1 MDYQENGIKYSKSNF
16 YDLYK
21 EIQNEI
27 KDKVISKLLFKL
39 QNMYKE
45 IEILKTENISLKNHL
60 SYILKRI
67 ILHKNEYNFIN
78 NNANANNNQNN
89 LLTNSINM
97 KKSTMNNTSIFKT
110 SFCKGS
116 QSNFKHL
123 RSVENYRCVT
133 EEDFF
138 FSPPSKKKKSKAES
152 IKDEEYVYDQHNLNT
167 VDQKVNGYLN
177 TLYRKN
183 FVTGN
188 KGVSNNYNL
197 NSKKTI
203 YEELFPSNNKKKY
216 KTINYD
222 ESYTAKKI
230 KHPKFHTNL
239 SQRGNSMLKKNGG
252 LSNKRSLKN
261 IKEKEKEKKH
271 PIRIKDY
278 REEQIAGTYFDT
290 STLNFDDNE
299 FDYKFDFEDNYYFTS
314 KNSTGKKSK
323 KANHHKNPK
332 NNYGEKI
339 KAKKGLLYMKRSPFL
354 VNKF

>member
-1 MDYQENGIKYSKSNF
+1 MDSKEYGSKYYKSQL

-27 KDKVISKLLFKL
+27 KDKVISKLLLKV
-39 QNMYKE
+39 QTMYKE
-45 IEILKTENISLKNHL
+45 LTDLKTENTSLKNHL

-78 NNANANNNQNN
+78 NNPNSNNTQNN
-89 LLTNSINM
+89 LRTNSINM
-97 KKSTMNNTSIFKT
+97 KKSTMNNTSVFKS

-116 QSNFKHL
+116 QSSFKHL
-123 RSVENYRCVT
+123 RSVENYRCIT

-138 FSPPSKKKKSKAES
+138 FSPSSKKKKSKAKS
-152 IKDEEYVYDQHNLNT
+152 IKDEEYVYDQHNSST
-167 VDQKVNGYLN
+167 VDQKINGYLN
-177 TLYRKN
+177 TLYRNN

-197 NSKKTI
+197 NSKKPI

-222 ESYTAKKI
+222 ECYTAKKI
-230 KHPKFHTNL
+230 KQPKFHIHL
-239 SQRGNSMLKKNGG
+239 SQRGNSIIKKNGG
-252 LSNKRSLKN
+252 LSTKRSLKN
-261 IKEKEKEKKH
+261 IKEKEKKR

-278 REEQIAGTYFDT
+278 REELITGAYFDT
-290 STLNFDDNE
+290 SILNFDDNE
-299 FDYKFDFEDNYYFTS
+299 FDYKFGFEDNYYTS

>member
-1 MDYQENGIKYSKSNF
+1 MDYQENGIKYSKSRF

-45 IEILKTENISLKNHL
+45 IEFLKTENISLKNHL

-78 NNANANNNQNN
+78 NNPNANNNQNHF
-89 LLTNSINM
+89 LTNSINM
-97 KKSTMNNTSIFKT
+97 KKSTINNSSIFKK

-116 QSNFKHL
+116 QSSFKHL

-138 FSPPSKKKKSKAES
+138 FNPSNKKKISKNKS
-152 IKDEEYVYDQHNLNT
+152 IKDEEYVYDQHNSST
-167 VDQKVNGYLN
+167 VDQKINGYLN
-177 TLYRKN
+177 TLYRNN

-197 NSKKTI
+197 NNKKTI
-203 YEELFPSNNKKKY
+203 YEELFPSNNKKKFQ
-216 KTINYD
+216 TINYD
-222 ESYTAKKI
+222 ESYTTKKI
-230 KHPKFHTNL
+230 RKPKLHTNL
-239 SQRGNSMLKKNGG
+239 SQRGNSMIKKYGG
-252 LSNKRSLKN
+252 LSTKRSLKN
-261 IKEKEKEKKH
+261 IKEKDKKR

-278 REEQIAGTYFDT
+278 REEQIAGVYFDT
-290 STLNFDDNE
+290 NTLNFDDNE
-299 FDYKFDFEDNYYFTS
+299 FEYNINFDNNYYTS

-323 KANHHKNPK
+323 KTNHHKNPK

>member
-1 MDYQENGIKYSKSNF
+1 MDNREYGSKYYKSQL

-27 KDKVISKLLFKL
+27 KDKVISKLLLKV

-45 IEILKTENISLKNHL
+45 LADLKTENTSLKNHL

-78 NNANANNNQNN
+78 NNPNSSINQNH
-89 LLTNSINM
+89 LHTNSINI
-97 KKSTMNNTSIFKT
+97 KKSTMNNSSIFKS

-116 QSNFKHL
+116 QSSFKHL

-138 FSPPSKKKKSKAES
+138 FSPPSKNKKSKVKS
-152 IKDEEYVYDQHNLNT
+152 IKDEEYVYDQHNSSSI
-167 VDQKVNGYLN
+167 DQKVNGYLN
-177 TLYRKN
+177 TLYRNN
-183 FVTGN
+183 FLTGN

-203 YEELFPSNNKKKY
+203 YEELFPSNNNKKY

-230 KHPKFHTNL
+230 RQKKPKIHTNL
-239 SQRGNSMLKKNGG
+239 SQRGNSMLRKNVGLGYKKSLENIK
-252 LSNKRSLKN
+252 SKENKR
-261 IKEKEKEKKH
+261 

-278 REEQIAGTYFDT
+278 KEEQIAGIYFDT

-299 FDYKFDFEDNYYFTS
+299 FDYKYNVEDNYYTS
-314 KNSTGKKSK
+314 KNSTGIKSK

-339 KAKKGLLYMKRSPFL
+339 KAKNS
-354 VNKF
+354 

>member
-45 IEILKTENISLKNHL
+45 IDILKTENISLKNHL

-78 NNANANNNQNN
+78 NKANSNTNQNN

-97 KKSTMNNTSIFKT
+97 KKSTMNNTSIFKS

-116 QSNFKHL
+116 QSSFKHL
-123 RSVENYRCVT
+123 RSVENYRVIT
-133 EEDFF
+133 EEDLF
-138 FSPPSKKKKSKAES
+138 FSPPSKKKKSKDKS
-152 IKDEEYVYDQHNLNT
+152 IKDEEYVYDQPNSST
-167 VDQKVNGYLN
+167 VDQKINGYLN
-177 TLYRKN
+177 TLYRNN

-230 KHPKFHTNL
+230 KRPKFHTNL

-252 LSNKRSLKN
+252 LSNKRSMNN
-261 IKEKEKEKKH
+261 INKKEKEKKH

-299 FDYKFDFEDNYYFTS
+299 FDYKFDFEDNYYTS

-323 KANHHKNPK
+323 KTNHHKNPK